1 MNGTDSQGYNIGAKD
16 ATASTNI
23 QRKPFIDRWVQ
34 GGTEKSEASQGWG
47 GKKRLL
53 CLAPGFAFTYVLLQ
67 VAFTSIFIFLWR
79 FKAWSCSSFC
89 PKTNAIVWNQVEK
102 TATLEEIKKAY
113 RKEAVSGQFMNL
125 LVGKV
130 CERELLIWCDHFGL
144 VWKRPIDWSKCG
156 IDRTKRCSCS
166 WT

>member
-1 MNGTDSQGYNIGAKD
+1 MLLHQQISNESLSLTGEFKEGLRKAKR
-16 ATASTNI
+16 AKAEEE
-23 QRKPFIDRWVQ
+23 RKDYY
-34 GGTEKSEASQGWG
+34 A
-47 GKKRLL
+47 LL
-53 CLAPGFAFTYVLLQ
+53 QVSFTYVLLQ

-144 VWKRPIDWSKCG
+144 VWKRPIDWSECG